1 MTATAEQ
8 HAPGG
13 QQRTGPVRAQ
23 GALARFVKGLAGV
36 GVAIGVWSLLRVTG
50 VLTPKYVPSFP
61 AIAAAAA
68 RGIADLS
75 LLTPLGATIEAT
87 VIGLAIAA
95 VAGVVLGALIG
106 TWRWPAAF
114 ARVLIRFLRPVPSVA
129 LIPAAIL
136 AAGLGL
142 KMTLLLVV
150 FASVWPILFNTAYG
164 IRDVPQLYRE
174 TGRSLGFGSRRVLL
188 RITAVAALPSIA
200 TGIRVSAAIALV
212 VTISAELITGVGG
225 LGGYIL
231 RARLAAEWP
240 QAYAGILI
248 GGLLGYVINSTA
260 VTAERRLLAWSS
272 ENR

>member
-1 MTATAEQ
+1 MSVAADQ
-8 HAPGG
+8 PAPRD
-13 QQRTGPVRAQ
+13 QPRTRGLSIPSSLVRF
-23 GALARFVKGLAGV
+23 LKGLIGV
-36 GVAIGVWSLLRVTG
+36 GVTVGVWTLLRATG

-61 AIAAAAA
+61 AIVAAAAQ
-68 RGIADLS
+68 GIADRS
-75 LLTPLGATIEAT
+75 LLTPLGETVEAA
-87 VIGLAIAA
+87 VIGLAIASA
-95 VAGVVLGALIG
+95 LGVLLGALIG

-150 FASVWPILFNTAYG
+150 FASIWPILFNTAYG

-174 TGRSLGFGSRRVLL
+174 TGRSLGFKSRRILL
-188 RITAVAALPSIA
+188 RITSVAAFPSIA

-212 VTISAELITGVGG
+212 VTVSAELITGVGG

-231 RARLAAEWP
+231 SARLAANWP
-240 QAYAGILI
+240 RAYAGILI
-248 GGLLGYVINSTA
+248 GGLLGYLINSVA
-260 VTAERRLLAWSS
+260 VTVERRLLTWSA